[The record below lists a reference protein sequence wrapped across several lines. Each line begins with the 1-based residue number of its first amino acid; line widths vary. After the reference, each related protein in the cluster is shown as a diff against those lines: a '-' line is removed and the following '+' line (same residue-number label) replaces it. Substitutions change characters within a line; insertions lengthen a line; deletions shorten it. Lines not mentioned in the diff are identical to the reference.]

1 MSPPLEGRPQPYS
14 TKHLLLYHI
23 ARHTVSTY
31 LSVFSARLSL
41 KGPVGISLIAVFL
54 TPRAVP
60 GTWQVLTSCLVNAK
74 KLIPVLKK
82 EMESNAINVVVVLEG
97 GEFFILAV
105 STQGEEAP
113 SHPAHHFPEPL
124 TITCIKLGTS

>member
-1 MSPPLEGRPQPYS
+1 MLPPLDGCPQPYS

-41 KGPVGISLIAVFL
+41 KGPVGISLIA
-54 TPRAVP
+54 AVP

-82 EMESNAINVVVVLEG
+82 EMERNAINVVVVLEG